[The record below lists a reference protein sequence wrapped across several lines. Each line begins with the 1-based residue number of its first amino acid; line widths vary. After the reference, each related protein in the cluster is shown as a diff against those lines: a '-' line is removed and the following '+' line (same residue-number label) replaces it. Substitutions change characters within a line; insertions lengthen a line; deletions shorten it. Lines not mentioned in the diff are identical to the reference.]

1 LGFPSASTWI
11 EFESVP
17 ASRRAPT
24 SNNKNLFTMEL
35 LFVWIGK
42 FNRGNVGFNW
52 AVFAQNQKW
61 YGFLKSE
68 KMTLRSALEDLLET
82 TLAGVVGI
90 AGKVEYV
97 ASLRDTASGAYSHW
111 GLTRAYGEPAAQHA
125 LAEAHRLVFLGLLRT
140 PLRTLRDDVIV
151 SSGVLQ
157 IPAGEYVERLRN
169 CAPALLPP
177 DLGGGS
183 ARHFSSV
190 LQALSIL
197 LSEPVKTPSEPIP
210 PT

>member
-1 LGFPSASTWI
+1 
-11 EFESVP
+11 
-17 ASRRAPT
+17 
-24 SNNKNLFTMEL
+24 MEL

-52 AVFAQNQKW
+52 AFFAQNQKW

-82 TLAGVVGI
+82 TLAGVAGI
-90 AGKVEYV
+90 AGKIEYV

-125 LAEAHRLVFLGLLRT
+125 LAEAHRLVFLGFLRT

-157 IPAGEYVERLRN
+157 ITAGEYVE
-169 CAPALLPP
+169 P

-210 PT
+210 PA